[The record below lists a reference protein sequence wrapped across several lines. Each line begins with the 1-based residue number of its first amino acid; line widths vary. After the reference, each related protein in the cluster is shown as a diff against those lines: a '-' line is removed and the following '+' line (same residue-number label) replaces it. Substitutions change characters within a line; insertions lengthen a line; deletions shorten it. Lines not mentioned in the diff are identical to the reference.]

1 MALCAPWAVSEVN
14 YPSGKSAPKR
24 NLLMTCEP
32 VASLILEG
40 DNLETNQF
48 PEETAII
55 DLNLKV
61 YDETLKGQIFV
72 TDRPAGLAD
81 VVPVAR
87 SLSDEIARRT
97 IEYANRT
104 GRNIPCEKGCAACCR
119 YLVPVS
125 APEVFR
131 IWDEIQAIKP
141 EEQRDVLSAF
151 VNAAQRILD
160 AGRPP
165 TPQGRVASG
174 EKPQDATDTINRW
187 YAGIDVDC
195 PFLKHEA
202 CTIYPL
208 RPIACREHMV
218 SSSVEH
224 CLPANSDQAKP
235 IEPPFSI
242 VEALGRLA
250 GEAEDLSLESVM
262 LPFAPS
268 WRQINHE
275 RARRKWPAPAL
286 FECFIATVHDLS
298 ARHRL
303 AA

>member
-1 MALCAPWAVSEVN
+1 
-14 YPSGKSAPKR
+14 
-24 NLLMTCEP
+24 MTCEP

-40 DNLETNQF
+40 DSLETNHS
-48 PEETAII
+48 PEETTII
-55 DLNLKV
+55 NLDLKV
-61 YDETLKGQIFV
+61 YDETLKGQLFV
-72 TDRPAGLAD
+72 ADRPAELAD

-97 IEYANRT
+97 IKYAKRT

-125 APEVFR
+125 APEAFR

-151 VNAAQRILD
+151 VNASQRILD

-174 EKPQDATDTINRW
+174 ENPQQATDAINRW
-187 YAGIDVDC
+187 YAGIDVNC
-195 PFLKHEA
+195 PFLEHEA

-218 SSSVEH
+218 SSSAEH
-224 CLPANSDQAKP
+224 CLPANDNQVQL
-235 IEPPFSI
+235 IEPPFSV

-250 GEAEDLSLESVM
+250 GEAEDLGVESVM

-275 RARRKWPAPAL
+275 RARRTWPAPAL
-286 FECFIATVHDLS
+286 FECFAAIIHDLS
-298 ARHRL
+298 ARRRL
-303 AA
+303 AAA